1 MDDKYVKYLTE
12 KIYSSRKE
20 DNLELAEREL
30 RLFFNELVQRKRDDP
45 FEGGLQ
51 ASMVVLSDSFAAKV
65 AEDDGHG
72 LHSCAVIN
80 LIKYLKGEDKF
91 YSQKAMRFPTLY
103 LEQRNILSEEGVEIR
118 ILDGSENL
126 MLAITSF
133 NNINDYQKEIIK
145 KVISISNDI
154 IDNYQ
159 NVEIGIHAPNV
170 IVEFTNL
177 NKESFKNIINSITE
191 SNSKIKR

>member
-12 KIYSSRKE
+12 KIYSSRE
-20 DNLELAEREL
+20 RDNSELAEREL
-30 RLFFNELVQRKRDDP
+30 RLFFNELVERKRDDP
-45 FEGGLQ
+45 FEGGVQ
-51 ASMVVLSDSFAAKV
+51 ASIVVLSDSFAAKV
-65 AEDDGHG
+65 TEDDGHG

-80 LIKYLKGEDKF
+80 LIKYLKGDYKF
-91 YSQKAMRFPTLY
+91 YSQKAMRFPMLY
-103 LEQRNILSEEGVEIR
+103 LEQRSILSENGVEVR

-126 MLAITSF
+126 MLAISSF
-133 NNINDYQKEIIK
+133 NNINDYQKDIIK
-145 KVISISNDI
+145 KVISICNDI

-159 NVEIGIHAPNV
+159 NIEIGIHAPNV

-177 NKESFKNIINSITE
+177 NKESYENIINSITE